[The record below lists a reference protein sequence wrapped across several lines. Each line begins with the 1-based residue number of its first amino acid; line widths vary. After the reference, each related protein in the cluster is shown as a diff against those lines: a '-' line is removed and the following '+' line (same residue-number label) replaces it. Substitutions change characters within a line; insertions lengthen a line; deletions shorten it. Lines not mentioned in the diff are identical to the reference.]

1 MKRIASFAV
10 NHDKL
15 ERGIYVSRVDG
26 DVITYDIRVKKPNG
40 GAYLSNG
47 VLHTLEHLFATYARN
62 SPFAAQVIYVGPMGC
77 RTGFYLLLRDTVTKQ
92 NAIELV
98 KASFDFIVH
107 FKGEIPGSRREVC
120 GNHREHDLK
129 GAKKAAEEMLQVLE
143 NWSEEELKYPS

>member
-1 MKRIASFAV
+1 MWRRKENEAKLQSFAV

-62 SPFAAQVIYVGPMGC
+62 SPFAAQVIYVGPVGC
-77 RTGFYLLLRDTVTKQ
+77 RTGFTCCF
-92 NAIELV
+92 AIR
-98 KASFDFIVH
+98 
-107 FKGEIPGSRREVC
+107 SRSRT
-120 GNHREHDLK
+120 
-129 GAKKAAEEMLQVLE
+129 
-143 NWSEEELKYPS
+143 P